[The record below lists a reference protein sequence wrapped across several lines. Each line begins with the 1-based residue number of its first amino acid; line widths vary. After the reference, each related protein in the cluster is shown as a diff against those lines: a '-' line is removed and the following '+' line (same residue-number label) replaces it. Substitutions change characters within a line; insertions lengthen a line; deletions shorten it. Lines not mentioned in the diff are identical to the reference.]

1 MIEVGTF
8 EAKTHL
14 TRLLERVAQGDRVVI
29 TRRGKP
35 VAMLVPPETPA
46 RTDVS
51 AVVRAMLAYRD
62 AQGPKL
68 GRGLSIRQL
77 REERPQTPHKSP
89 PPRRR

>member
-14 TRLLERVAQGDRVVI
+14 TQLLERVAKGDRVVI

-35 VAMLVPPETPA
+35 VAMLVPPEEDKV
-46 RTDVS
+46 TDV
-51 AVVRAMLAYRD
+51 AAIVRSMLSLRD
-62 AQGPKL
+62 EQGPKL

-77 REERPQTPHKSP
+77 IEEG
-89 PPRRR
+89 RRF